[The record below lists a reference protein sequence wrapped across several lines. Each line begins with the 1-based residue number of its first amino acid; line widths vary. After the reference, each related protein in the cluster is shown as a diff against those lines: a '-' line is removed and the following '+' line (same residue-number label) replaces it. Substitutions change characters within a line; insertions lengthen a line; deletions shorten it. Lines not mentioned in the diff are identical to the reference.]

1 MNKFSELYIIEMECI
16 DEGNTF
22 GLNLGDI
29 VYRFPI
35 GVNPGTERFTDN
47 INNAWMTNDIKAV
60 KKEATRIYRNG
71 NFMPTIKTVNRN
83 LGSEIYVDYDK
94 DKSFKTFW
102 DYLDTLKDG
111 TDEWRIAMDLGSKYH
126 REGKNPDNYLDE
138 IIAKV
143 NKK

>member
-47 INNAWMTNDIKAV
+47 IKNAWMSGDFKAV

-71 NFMPTIKTVNRN
+71 NFMPVIKTVNRN

-94 DKSFKTFW
+94 D
-102 DYLDTLKDG
+102 
-111 TDEWRIAMDLGSKYH
+111 E
-126 REGKNPDNYLDE
+126 
-138 IIAKV
+138 
-143 NKK
+143 